1 MSFQAETTERTH
13 SLLDLLPPDARA
25 SLISSCEGLAFK
37 FGDVIMREGQSAD
50 AMFIIV
56 SGRARVVQR
65 TDAGDEVVLASLGPG
80 EVLGETGLL
89 QGGVRTATVRA
100 SSELNVMRLGRA
112 EFEELRRSHPAV
124 QGWLE
129 QCTHARLLFAFL
141 KRAGAFSRLPVPVI
155 RDLVSML
162 EPVEVR
168 QGQTL
173 IRQGDPPGPMFLI
186 QEGRLRV
193 SLATGGAAKAL
204 AYLREGDVAG
214 EVSLLKEQ
222 PRNATIEALTDC
234 KALALSIEAFHRL
247 EERWPEFR
255 HAVEE
260 RVATYDFEHEARLPL
275 DFAREI
281 LPNQAPEAVPRAME
295 VGTEEAA
302 EPEERRSG
310 PRTEEAAPEAEK
322 KPWHERLLRAVRIK
336 ARFPFVR
343 QVDEADCGV
352 ACLAMIGLFHGK
364 RVPLARLHA
373 LAHTATDGTTLRNL
387 CFAAEELGFI
397 ARPLR
402 VSKAN
407 IDQLPAPA
415 IIHWKGNHWVVL
427 VEVGKE
433 HVRIADPALGVK
445 WVPRSEFDE
454 AWTGYAAVMTP
465 AENFSTAGASG
476 ASWSWLTDYVKPHVP
491 TLLKALGLAVIG
503 SVLTM
508 ALPVLTQVV
517 IDRIV
522 VGGAA
527 DALLMVLIALVVTFA
542 IRTISAILQGH
553 LLAFVALRLDA
564 SILDYLSRRLLA
576 LPITY
581 FMARRTTDI
590 QRRLDGAR
598 QLRQMALSSGVAGG
612 LALIQIVMAMG
623 LMLVYS
629 AKLTMLFLV
638 VMPFYAALMY
648 LSGRYLLRL
657 YAELEHSQ
665 AEYRAEQLDAIKGIH
680 SVKASAAEHKFREGL
695 VERFLRMAQ
704 LQSRT
709 DVAVL
714 GYRAGVEAAGFLTS
728 ILFLWRGAHLTLEGE
743 LTLGSYV
750 AFSSLVALAV
760 GPLGIFLATWD
771 NLQIGTVLTARLQD
785 VLVAEPEQG
794 KERGRLLPVQTL
806 SGALELRNISF
817 RYGGPDST
825 PILKGITLKVPAG
838 RTVAIVGR
846 SGSGKSTLIKLLT
859 GLIEPTDGTILFDGI
874 ELRTLNY
881 RDLRRQVGYVLQET
895 HLFSGTVAENI
906 SLGTDHVLERVV
918 AAARAANAHEFI
930 ERMPLGYET
939 RIGESGLA
947 LSGGQ
952 AQRVAIARA
961 LYRNPAVLIFDEATS
976 ALDAESE
983 RAILENMHALF
994 EGRTVFVIAHRLSTV
1009 RNADWTIVLERGEIV
1024 EQGTHDDLMGRRGLY
1039 FYLVSRQVES

>member
-1 MSFQAETTERTH
+1 MSLQGETTERTH

-37 FGDVIMREGQSAD
+37 FGDVVMREGQPAD

-65 TDAGDEVVLASLGPG
+65 TDAGDEVVLASLGAG

-89 QGGVRTATVRA
+89 QGGIRTATVRA

-112 EFEELRRSHPAV
+112 EFESLRASHPAV

-129 QCTHARLLFAFL
+129 QCTHARLLFSFL
-141 KRAGAFSRLPVPVI
+141 RRAGAFSRLPVPVI

-162 EPVEVR
+162 EPVEVPL
-168 QGQTL
+168 GQTL
-173 IRQGDPPGPMFLI
+173 IKQGDPPGPMFLI

-193 SLATGGAAKAL
+193 SQTTERGAKAL

-234 KALALSIEAFHRL
+234 KALALSIKAFHRL

-260 RVATYDFEHEARLPL
+260 RVATYDYEHEARLPL

-281 LPNQAPEAVPRAME
+281 LPTQAPETVPGAME
-295 VGTEEAA
+295 VSAEEA
-302 EPEERRSG
+302 EERAA
-310 PRTEEAAPEAEK
+310 PQVEEVAPEAEAR
-322 KPWHERLLRAVRIK
+322 PWHHRLLHAVRAK
-336 ARFPFVR
+336 GRFPFIR

-352 ACLAMIGLFHGK
+352 ACLAMIARFHGK

-387 CFAAEELGFI
+387 CFAAEELGFT

-407 IDQLPAPA
+407 VDKLPAPA

-427 VEVGKE
+427 VEVGRQ
-433 HVRIADPALGVK
+433 HVRIADPGIGVK
-445 WVPRSEFDE
+445 WVTRAEFDE

-465 AENFSTAGASG
+465 AEGFTTAGTDGG
-476 ASWSWLTDYVKPHVP
+476 ASWSWITDYVRPHVP
-491 TLLKALGLAVIG
+491 TLLKALGLAIIG

-527 DALLMVLIALVVTFA
+527 DALTMVLIALVATFA

-576 LPITY
+576 LPVTY
-581 FMARRTTDI
+581 FMARRTADI

-612 LALIQIVMAMG
+612 LALIQIVMAMV
-623 LMLVYS
+623 LMTVYS

-638 VMPFYAALMY
+638 VMPFYAALMF
-648 LSGRYLLRL
+648 LSGRYLHRL

-695 VERFLRMAQ
+695 IERFLRMAQ

-728 ILFLWRGAHLTLEGE
+728 IVFLWRGAHLTLDGE

-771 NLQIGTVLTARLQD
+771 NLQIGKVLVARLQD

-794 KERGRLLPVQTL
+794 KDRGRLLPVQTL
-806 SGALELRNISF
+806 SGALELRNVSF

-961 LYRNPAVLIFDEATS
+961 LYRNPALLIFDEATS

-1024 EQGTHDDLMGRRGLY
+1024 EQGTHDDLMERRGLY